1 MRPEIVWHSSAVA
14 IWRDVKGAGSAPST
28 SSTVVTIGTF
38 DGVHLGHQT
47 LLARAR
53 EVADAAGEQ
62 VVAVTF
68 DPHPIAVFAPDRAP
82 RLLSDLERRVE
93 LLHEGGADEGRVLA
107 FDRAMAA
114 WSPDEFAQ
122 RVLVDDLRASHV
134 VVGQNFTYGSKA
146 AGDVVCL
153 AAFGADH
160 GFVTEALE
168 LAGGS
173 EEYSSTLVRRL
184 VESGDVVGA
193 AAVLGRPAEVNGV
206 VARGEQRGREL
217 GFPTANVPVP
227 EAQATP
233 ADGVY
238 AAWVLDFDGAA
249 SGGSPERWPAAV
261 SVGDNPTFEGVSRR
275 VESYVIDRTGLD
287 LYGHRIRVELV
298 ERLRGMEAYES
309 LEALVEQMHADVD
322 RARAILA

>member
-1 MRPEIVWHSSAVA
+1 MRELSSAVWHSSAVA
-14 IWRDVKGAGSAPST
+14 IWRDVAGAGSDPST

-38 DGVHLGHQT
+38 DGVHRGHQT
-47 LLARAR
+47 LLHRAR

-68 DPHPIAVFAPDRAP
+68 DPHPIAVFAPERAP
-82 RLLSDLERRVE
+82 HLLTDVARRVE
-93 LLHEGGADEGRVLA
+93 LLHDGGADEVRVLA
-107 FDRAMAA
+107 FDRTMAG

-146 AGDVVCL
+146 SGDVACL
-153 AAFGADH
+153 AAFGAGH
-160 GFVTEALE
+160 GFATEALE

-184 VESGDVVGA
+184 VESGDVAGA
-193 AAVLGRPAEVNGV
+193 AEVLGRPAEVNGV
-206 VARGEQRGREL
+206 VVQGEQRGREL

-227 EAQATP
+227 DGLATP
-233 ADGVY
+233 DDGVY
-238 AAWVLDFDGAA
+238 AAWVLDLDA
-249 SGGSPERWPAAV
+249 GGERWPAAV

-287 LYGHRIRVELV
+287 LYGHRIRVELI
-298 ERLRGMEAYES
+298 ERLRGMEAYPS
-309 LEALVEQMHADVD
+309 LEALVEQMHADVA

>member
-1 MRPEIVWHSSAVA
+1 MA
-14 IWRDVKGAGSAPST
+14 IWRDVAGAGSAPST

-38 DGVHLGHQT
+38 DGVHRGHQT

-68 DPHPIAVFAPDRAP
+68 DPHPIAVFAPERAP
-82 RLLSDLERRVE
+82 RLLTDLERRVE
-93 LLHEGGADEGRVLA
+93 LLHAGGADEVRVLA
-107 FDRAMAA
+107 FDRTMATWA
-114 WSPDEFAQ
+114 PDEFAQ

-146 AGDVVCL
+146 AGDVACL
-153 AAFGADH
+153 SDFGSGH
-160 GFVTEALE
+160 GFATEALE

-184 VESGDVVGA
+184 VESGDVAGA
-193 AAVLGRPAEVNGV
+193 AEVLGRPAEVNGV
-206 VARGEQRGREL
+206 VVQGEQRGREL
-217 GFPTANVPVP
+217 GYPTANVPV
-227 EAQATP
+227 ADGLATP

-238 AAWVLDFDGAA
+238 AAWVIDLDGA
-249 SGGSPERWPAAV
+249 GERWPAAV

-298 ERLRGMEAYES
+298 ARLRGMEAYPS
-309 LEALVEQMHADVD
+309 LAALVEQMDADVG
-322 RARAILA
+322 RARTVLA

>member
-1 MRPEIVWHSSAVA
+1 MA

-38 DGVHLGHQT
+38 DGVHLGHQA

-68 DPHPIAVFAPDRAP
+68 EPHPIAVFAPERAP
-82 RLLSDLERRVE
+82 RLLTDVERRVE
-93 LLHEGGADEGRVLA
+93 LLRAGGADEVRVLA
-107 FDRAMAA
+107 FDRTMAA

-134 VVGQNFTYGSKA
+134 VVGENFTYGSRA
-146 AGDVVCL
+146 SGDVACL
-153 AAFGADH
+153 ADFGLGH
-160 GFVTEALE
+160 GFATEALA

-184 VESGDVVGA
+184 VESGDVAGA
-193 AAVLGRPAEVNGV
+193 AEVLGRPAEVNGV
-206 VARGEQRGREL
+206 VVKGEQRGREL

-227 EAQATP
+227 DGLATP
-233 ADGVY
+233 DDGVY
-238 AAWVLDFDGAA
+238 AAWVLDLDA
-249 SGGSPERWPAAV
+249 GGERWPAAV
-261 SVGDNPTFEGVSRR
+261 SVGDNPTFEGLERR
-275 VESYVIDRTGLD
+275 VESYIIDRTGLD

-298 ERLRGMEAYES
+298 ERLRGMVAYTT
-309 LEALVEQMHADVD
+309 LEALVEQMHADV
-322 RARAILA
+322 ARTREVLA